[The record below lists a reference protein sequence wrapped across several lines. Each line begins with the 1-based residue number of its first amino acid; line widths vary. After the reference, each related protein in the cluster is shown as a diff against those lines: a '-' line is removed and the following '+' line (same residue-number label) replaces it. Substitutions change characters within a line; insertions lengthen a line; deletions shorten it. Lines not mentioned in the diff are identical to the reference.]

1 MSAHVHPEANGSLK
15 GLAKRAI
22 VWITLSCFVLTHAT
36 AQVGPHAEGTAAG
49 QAANP
54 FARGNIN
61 APDASTVVPGYTTT
75 PPERL
80 YHGQPNLSGQTSA
93 RLAACA
99 TTPNDPVCQ
108 ALLGAR
114 ASANTPREAI
124 SPYDPAV
131 SAARAIAAN
140 PATTLEDIA
149 TYYSGCLVDSVATP
163 TTENRICRQYSGT
176 SPYSCTRSLS
186 VSVLRTSSCTPG
198 NWFAHAASGRTGL
211 DVQCIPDRP
220 ASQQHFRVTDRGTP
234 LAYFDLDMT
243 TPLTFPRMVA
253 TLPRSGSWW
262 WWGSGQNGLW
272 VADNQCVGDSCRLTA
287 MVALEYRRVC
297 TDGGGDSGLGDCA
310 LERPFLE
317 VYGACPSGTQ
327 SGDNILP
334 WWGWGGDISAFE
346 ASACYAPSA
355 TASAAFWDSSQP
367 PLSTG
372 LAVPVGGSAAF
383 TSGYFRPVSDSSRQK
398 PAFTRLFHCG

>member
-131 SAARAIAAN
+131 LGARRVAAN
-140 PATTLEDIA
+140 PSTALEDIA
-149 TYYSGCLVDSVATP
+149 SYYSGCQVDTVATP
-163 TTENRICRQYSGT
+163 TSETRVCRQYTGAT
-176 SPYSCTRSLS
+176 AQSCARTLS
-186 VSVLRTSSCTPG
+186 VSISRTSSCSPG
-198 NWFAHAASGRTGL
+198 EWFAQS
-211 DVQCIPDRP
+211 
-220 ASQQHFRVTDRGTP
+220 S
-234 LAYFDLDMT
+234 
-243 TPLTFPRMVA
+243 
-253 TLPRSGSWW
+253 SGS
-262 WWGSGQNGLW
+262 
-272 VADNQCVGDSCRLTA
+272 
-287 MVALEYRRVC
+287 
-297 TDGGGDSGLGDCA
+297 
-310 LERPFLE
+310 
-317 VYGACPSGTQ
+317 
-327 SGDNILP
+327 
-334 WWGWGGDISAFE
+334 
-346 ASACYAPSA
+346 
-355 TASAAFWDSSQP
+355 
-367 PLSTG
+367 
-372 LAVPVGGSAAF
+372 
-383 TSGYFRPVSDSSRQK
+383 TSIAIQ
-398 PAFTRLFHCG
+398 